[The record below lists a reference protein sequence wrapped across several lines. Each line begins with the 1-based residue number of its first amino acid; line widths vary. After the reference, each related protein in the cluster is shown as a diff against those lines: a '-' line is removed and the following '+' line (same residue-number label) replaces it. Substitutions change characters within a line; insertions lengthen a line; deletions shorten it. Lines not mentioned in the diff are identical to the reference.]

1 MNARLATHGDDAPVT
16 VAVESK
22 FMQNFRVATA
32 VNPGAGLA
40 SSRNGSGDTEFFSI
54 GTDQA
59 VHHYC
64 ADPASDTGYSSMPIG
79 VFADTIGVTL
89 DAAGAIVVFA
99 ACATTLTMVTE
110 QPGQAQ
116 RWSPPVQLQV
126 PMPLNPRLIA
136 GLYTATDGSTCY
148 LALLIQ
154 TQSSAAGAAYQ
165 LVLATMAGAQPPVF
179 VNTGLTFGSLNCAW
193 MGHTAATMQF
203 VCADGTL
210 VSVTPAGQGTRL
222 PMQASFQSLGV
233 ASAVDGQGHAQLFAV
248 LADGNAYKLLSRGGT
263 CTWGQLTHDQRFT
276 HIAAEPDGN
285 GNIHLLCVGAGR
297 LSHLRPVNDRASGYG
312 DPTPVL
318 AQVSALVTA
327 SNDDG
332 DVEAFAGNA
341 TALNYLA
348 WGAQSAHWDVLPVA
362 IQQDQVV
369 EDYSSYGSDVQL
381 RDASGAPLASHGV
394 TITASETTRVTV
406 NGATYFVDTHR
417 AAHVTTNET
426 GTLNIQQPTNALSA
440 PTLMLSVPGLMPPDD
455 AIAISQDR
463 VTQLPLA
470 ALTGPVLH
478 AATTNAGTPVLPD
491 PYRTPDQAAAIASAV
506 AQVMGL
512 ATDGVPLAAAAGARV
527 RRPRPGVQVIHQA
540 DSRRLRQLAPR
551 QPQHWRFSVADGAAQ
566 FQTLSANDAQIHLQ
580 SLRATS
586 RQVGG
591 FIDFV
596 TSLGDLVAGAAEGLV
611 EITETTLTTAGHAIH
626 AAVQFAVDG
635 VTYLFEA
642 TIDAVEQLFDVAE
655 AVFAQ
660 VKVYFQTLYEW
671 LGFIFNWPDMVR
683 TAKAMNYT
691 ANQFLG
697 FFQGAVGGM
706 QAFFDQG
713 AGPLQATIHSLFNRA
728 IHSVG
733 SASVGG
739 YADSHEPDDPPVQGA
754 LSNNPI
760 FNALLDNAGAM
771 RPCAALSRA
780 LAAARIHAGDAP
792 YAAIEQALQTSTTS
806 ATGNA
811 NFAPMQNYF
820 TTMGSARSNVFSSLL
835 QDMLAV
841 VRDLIQAVLS
851 GLQTIVDQLLQLLQ
865 TMMGAF
871 TSALN
876 EDWKVPVLS
885 PLFAHATDGMPM
897 STVNLIS
904 LVMAIPATVLYQ
916 AVYNKAPF
924 TSDADLAA
932 FENAWD
938 ANTLLRASGL
948 RGESA
953 MGSQRALMR
962 AAQQGDTRWTGLLPQ
977 GVAPLIAIL
986 GAVAAYFNAGI
997 SAVTDAAPEG
1007 NHIEPLSIC
1016 GFVTEVLGQAASC
1029 PWFYAAG
1036 VVGCSGDS
1044 AGYLNW
1050 TYANL
1055 GVALDLL
1062 YLVTGESIPR
1072 DVQSVITHLY
1082 GNVHLA
1088 LSILASTGQSA
1099 ADIASNVLAVI
1110 PETGK
1115 ILKFSG
1121 IVAATEGI
1129 SLVVLAVLDAVCL
1142 PVAATIATVET
1153 IATVPPT
1160 ESLAPFMPLAA
1171 AAFAEAPPPL
1181 PNISLAGLPRPS
1193 ATAPNTVTAVPA

>member
-1 MNARLATHGDDAPVT
+1 MNARHPTLGDDAPVT

-40 SSRNGSGDTEFFSI
+40 STRNGSGDTEFFSI

-59 VHHYC
+59 VHNYY
-64 ADPASDTGYSSMPIG
+64 ADPASDTGYSPMPIG

-89 DAAGAIVVFA
+89 NAAGAIVVFA
-99 ACATTLTMVTE
+99 AGATTLTMVTE

-116 RWSPPVQLQV
+116 RWSAPVQLQV
-126 PMPLNPRLIA
+126 PMPFNPRLIA
-136 GLYTATDGSTCY
+136 GIYTATDGSTCY

-154 TQSSAAGAAYQ
+154 TPSTAPGAAYQ
-165 LVLATMAGAQPPVF
+165 LVLATMAGTQPPVF
-179 VNTGLTFGSLNCAW
+179 VKTGLAFSSLNCAW
-193 MGHTAATMQF
+193 MGNTAATMQF
-203 VCADGTL
+203 VCADGAL

-222 PMQASFQSLGV
+222 PMRASFQSLSV
-233 ASAVDGQGHAQLFAV
+233 ASAVDVSGNAQLFAV
-248 LADGNAYKLLSRGGT
+248 LADGNAYRLLNSNGSHS
-263 CTWGQLTHDQRFT
+263 WAQLTHNQSFT
-276 HIAAEPDGN
+276 QIAAEPDGR

-297 LSHLRPVNDRASGYG
+297 LSHLMPVSERASGYG

-318 AQVSALVTA
+318 AKVSALVMA

-348 WGAQSAHWDVLPVA
+348 WAAQSTHWDVLPVE
-362 IQQDQVV
+362 IQQEHVV

-381 RDASGAPLASHGV
+381 RDASGAPLAQQGV
-394 TITASETTRVTV
+394 TITASETTRITV

-426 GTLNIQQPTNALSA
+426 GMLNIQQPTNALSV
-440 PTLMLSVPGLMPPDD
+440 PTLLLSVPGLMPPGDV
-455 AIAISQDR
+455 IAISQDM
-463 VTQLPLA
+463 VTQVPLA
-470 ALTGPVLH
+470 ALTGPALY

-491 PYRTPDQAAAIASAV
+491 AYRTLDQAAAIASAV
-506 AQVMGL
+506 AQAMGL
-512 ATDGVPLAAAAGARV
+512 ATQSVPLAAAAGARV
-527 RRPRPGVQVIHQA
+527 RRPRPGVRVIHQA
-540 DSRRLRQLAPR
+540 DVYRLRQLAPH
-551 QPQHWRFSVADGAAQ
+551 QPQHWRFSVANGVAQ
-566 FQTLSANDAQIHLQ
+566 FQVLSANDAQIHLQ

-596 TSLGDLVAGAAEGLV
+596 TSLGDLIAGAAEGLV
-611 EITETTLTTAGHAIH
+611 DIVETTVTTVGNAIH

-635 VTYLFEA
+635 VTYLFETA
-642 TIDAVEQLFDVAE
+642 VDEVEQLFDVAE

-660 VKVYFQTLYEW
+660 VKVFFQTLYEW
-671 LGFIFNWPDMVR
+671 QGFIFNWPDIVR

-691 ANQFLG
+691 VNQFLG

-713 AGPLQATIHSLFNRA
+713 TGKLQATIGSLFSQA
-728 IHSVG
+728 IQSVG
-733 SASVGG
+733 GASVGG
-739 YADSHEPDDPPVQGA
+739 YADCHEPDDPQVQGA

-760 FNALLDNAGAM
+760 FNALLDHAGAM
-771 RPCAALSRA
+771 KPSAALSRA
-780 LAAARIHAGDAP
+780 LAASRINVGDDP
-792 YAAIEQALQTSTTS
+792 YAAIEQALQASTTN

-820 TTMGSARSNVFSSLL
+820 TTMGSARGNVFSSLL
-835 QDMLAV
+835 QGMLAV

-851 GLQTIVDQLLQLLQ
+851 GLQTIVDQLLRLLQ

-876 EDWKVPVLS
+876 EDWNVPILS
-885 PLFAHATDGMPM
+885 PLFAHATNGMPM

-904 LVMAIPATVLYQ
+904 LVMAIPATVLYK

-924 TSDADLAA
+924 ASDADLAA

-962 AAQQGDTRWTGLLPQ
+962 AAQLGDTSWTGLLPQ
-977 GVAPLIAIL
+977 GVAPVIAIL

-1007 NHIEPLSIC
+1007 DHIEPLSIC

-1062 YLVTGESIPR
+1062 YLVAGESIPS

-1099 ADIASNVLAVI
+1099 ADIASNILAVI

-1142 PVAATIATVET
+1142 PVAATIHTVET
-1153 IATVPPT
+1153 IAHHPPAD
-1160 ESLAPFMPLAA
+1160 SLALFTPLAA

-1193 ATAPNTVTAVPA
+1193 ATAPNTVPA